1 MSLFTKGNGVMDY
14 RSILE
19 WDKPSLENKKIHT
32 RVLLSEERDLPVYAD
47 LPGGAE
53 PAIYLD
59 TPLKPIEAVKEL
71 FDNNLA
77 AMDYVSRPVCSLE
90 DYIDF
95 YAVAG
100 RGSKNLDPVGRGRGI
115 RVGPTDEN
123 GAVPTYYSVIRQFIG
138 GPGVEPGA
146 KVDSKTDTG
155 APQQDFRVKVIG
167 EGGIEVDAIVVPVG
181 QIATFADLPDSSKD
195 WQSLL
200 LDYRAIIESLE
211 PQGSHSADKEVLNR
225 RASS

>member
-1 MSLFTKGNGVMDY
+1 
-14 RSILE
+14 
-19 WDKPSLENKKIHT
+19 
-32 RVLLSEERDLPVYAD
+32 
-47 LPGGAE
+47 
-53 PAIYLD
+53 
-59 TPLKPIEAVKEL
+59 
-71 FDNNLA
+71 
-77 AMDYVSRPVCSLE
+77 
-90 DYIDF
+90 
-95 YAVAG
+95 
-100 RGSKNLDPVGRGRGI
+100 LDPVGRGRGI